1 MAAPLLQSNNATYV
15 CDTLPAPK
23 LASDKSASRS
33 PSPSPNSPPP
43 VTTFDAP
50 ILDPAPSQES
60 ARPPAPSLQ
69 SVQATTAASTSAA
82 AISKDAD
89 GISPAPARK
98 LCVRHQR
105 MADEGTNLK
114 LQQALDALPVAERE
128 AVSSIWSAFSSS
140 PHPRR
145 ALILQGLLTMCCFS
159 QLSLLTEQL
168 QQLIRIDPF
177 AILPREVSLK
187 ILGYLDAT
195 SLCRAAQVSR
205 QWKSL
210 ADDDILWRGICEQHI
225 GQKCLKCGWGLP
237 ILEKRRRAVPLPAS
251 PSPSP
256 SLPAQLHPHLKRPHE
271 AESGPPDAKRQ
282 RLEADARDGS
292 SRAPTPSS
300 DEPSSHTV
308 PSTSYPSNPL
318 IVPSPSELPPTD
330 FKTRPWKDVYCER
343 LTVERNWRRGRCTV
357 RTLKGHTDGVM
368 CLQFSETLAH
378 PSFPVLIT
386 GSYDRTA
393 RVWNLETGAEVHSLV
408 GHTRAIRALQFDA
421 VKLITG
427 SMDHTMRVWNWRTGQ
442 CLKILEGH
450 TEGVVCLNFDSNVLA
465 SGSVDTTVKV
475 WNFRTGECFTLRG
488 HCDWVNAVQLW
499 DSNGTSSGCGG
510 SAAAALESSSA
521 SASSSAPHIDPGKML
536 FSASDDGTIRLWD
549 LSLRT
554 CVRQFKGH
562 VGQVQS
568 LKLLLV
574 DEDRDADTRSSASSE
589 SPAPADSRESSPAIR
604 APHPQQSPRPY
615 PTSSPILS
623 RRALAP
629 PERASGSATPGSPAK
644 RQKPVLISG
653 SLDNTIKIWDIES
666 GKVQRTLFGHIEG
679 VWAVASDKLRLVSG
693 SHDRTIKVW
702 SREEGNCTA
711 TLVGHRGAVTCLA
724 LGEDKIVSGS
734 DDGDVRVWSFS
745 G

>member
-1 MAAPLLQSNNATYV
+1 MSAPLLPSSSNAAYV
-15 CDTLPAPK
+15 CDTLPAPR
-23 LASDKSASRS
+23 LATDKSCSRS
-33 PSPSPNSPPP
+33 SSPSRQSPPP
-43 VTTFDAP
+43 VTTFDTPIIVPDSAP
-50 ILDPAPSQES
+50 DSPGPSSPPSQ
-60 ARPPAPSLQ
+60 Q
-69 SVQATTAASTSAA
+69 VQASASATASL
-82 AISKDAD
+82 SKDAEVP
-89 GISPAPARK
+89 SQPPARK

-128 AVSSIWSAFSSS
+128 AVSAIWSSFSSS

-168 QQLIRIDPF
+168 AQLIRIDPF
-177 AILPREVSLK
+177 TILPREVSLK

-237 ILEKRRRAVPLPAS
+237 ILEKRRAVPLPAS

-256 SLPAQLHPHLKRPHE
+256 HLPTHAPSQSRMKRRHD
-271 AESGPPDAKRQ
+271 AEPGPSGAASQNTKRQ
-282 RLEADARDGS
+282 RLDGQ
-292 SRAPTPSS
+292 SRAASPSS
-300 DEPSSHTV
+300 DPPSHTV
-308 PSTSYPSNPL
+308 PQSSYPSNPL
-318 IVPSPSELPPTD
+318 IVPSSSELPAAD
-330 FKTRPWKDVYCER
+330 LKTRPWKDVYCER
-343 LTVERNWRRGRCTV
+343 LTIERNWRRGRCTV

-421 VKLITG
+421 AKLITG

-442 CLKILEGH
+442 CVKILEGH

-499 DSNGTSSGCGG
+499 DSTGSTLSGCG
-510 SAAAALESSSA
+510 SAPPAAIESG
-521 SASSSAPHIDPGKML
+521 SSAPQIDPGKML

-554 CVRQFKGH
+554 CVRQFRGH

-574 DEDRDADTRSSASSE
+574 DEDREEPSDSSST
-589 SPAPADSRESSPAIR
+589 PASREGSLSPY
-604 APHPQQSPRPY
+604 PY

-623 RRALAP
+623 RRTPAP
-629 PERASGSATPGSPAK
+629 AQQERGSAVPGSPVK

-653 SLDNTIKIWDIES
+653 SLDNTIKIWDIET

>member
-1 MAAPLLQSNNATYV
+1 MSAPLLPSSSNAAYV
-15 CDTLPAPK
+15 CDTLPAPR
-23 LASDKSASRS
+23 LATDKPCSRS
-33 PSPSPNSPPP
+33 SSPSRQSPPP
-43 VTTFDAP
+43 VTTFDTP
-50 ILDPAPSQES
+50 IIVPDSVPDSPRQLS
-60 ARPPAPSLQ
+60 PPLQ
-69 SVQATTAASTSAA
+69 QQAQTAASSVASS
-82 AISKDAD
+82 SKDAEVP
-89 GISPAPARK
+89 SQPPARK

-114 LQQALDALPVAERE
+114 LQQ
-128 AVSSIWSAFSSS
+128 
-140 PHPRR
+140 
-145 ALILQGLLTMCCFS
+145 
-159 QLSLLTEQL
+159 LSLLTEQL
-168 QQLIRIDPF
+168 AQLIRIDPF
-177 AILPREVSLK
+177 TILPREVSLK

-237 ILEKRRRAVPLPAS
+237 ILEKRRAVPLPAS

-256 SLPAQLHPHLKRPHE
+256 HLPTLAPSQSRMKRRHE
-271 AESGPPDAKRQ
+271 AEPGPSGATSQNAKRQ
-282 RLEADARDGS
+282 RLDEQ
-292 SRAPTPSS
+292 SRAASPSS
-300 DEPSSHTV
+300 DPPSRTV
-308 PSTSYPSNPL
+308 PPTSYPSNPL
-318 IVPSPSELPPTD
+318 IVPSSSELPAAD
-330 FKTRPWKDVYCER
+330 LKTRPWKDVYCER
-343 LTVERNWRRGRCTV
+343 LTIERNWRRGRCTV

-408 GHTRAIRALQFDA
+408 GHTPWTIQCA
-421 VKLITG
+421 
-427 SMDHTMRVWNWRTGQ
+427 SWNWRTGQ
-442 CLKILEGH
+442 CVKILEGH

-499 DSNGTSSGCGG
+499 DSTGSSVSGCG
-510 SAAAALESSSA
+510 SAPPAAIENG
-521 SASSSAPHIDPGKML
+521 SSAPQIDPGKML

-554 CVRQFKGH
+554 CVRQFRGH

-574 DEDRDADTRSSASSE
+574 DEDREESSDSSARST
-589 SPAPADSRESSPAIR
+589 SPASRDGSLSP
-604 APHPQQSPRPY
+604 QPY

-623 RRALAP
+623 RRTPAQ
-629 PERASGSATPGSPAK
+629 ERGSVVPGSPAK

-653 SLDNTIKIWDIES
+653 SLDNTIKIWDIET
-666 GKVQRTLFGHIEG
+666 GKAQRTLFGHIEG